1 MKQGKF
7 VRMRRIAI
15 IGDAP
20 IAPKPEDE
28 AALDFLE
35 SIDYALIDLQDEGEP
50 DGPFEE
56 ADRNY
61 EYAEGTVPYND
72 YKAANAYAQLGLYR
86 YEPDTFE
93 PGLLEGDEVMTIFR
107 RTLFDFALNTLIL
120 VQESDDQLSWKAGM
134 RDAE

>member
-7 VRMRRIAI
+7 IRMRKIARI
-15 IGDAP
+15 GGAP
-20 IAPKPEDE
+20 IIPDE
-28 AALDFLE
+28 KDTESLDFLE
-35 SIDYALIDLQDEGEP
+35 SIDYALIDLQDEDEP

-72 YKAANAYAQLGLYR
+72 YKAANAYAQLGLYT
-86 YEPDTFE
+86 YEPETFE

-120 VQESDDQLSWKAGM
+120 VQESDEEL
-134 RDAE
+134 RNAE